1 MSKTETEKLAG
12 TVNGCL
18 QFVILALIVLVGGC
32 IFGPCAV
39 PFILSGAQ

>member
-12 TVNGCL
+12 TVNG
-18 QFVILALIVLVGGC
+18 FVILARIVLVGGC